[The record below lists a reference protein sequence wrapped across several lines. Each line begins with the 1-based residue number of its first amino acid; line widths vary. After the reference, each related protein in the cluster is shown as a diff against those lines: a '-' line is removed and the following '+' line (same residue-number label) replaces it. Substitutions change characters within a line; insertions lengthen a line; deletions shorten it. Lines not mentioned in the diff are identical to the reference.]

1 MIPQNQNET
10 KKSKLCFM
18 DTDIS
23 IVHIKIEEDIYVDI
37 AKDVEIRFYTSNYKL
52 ERRLQT

>member
-1 MIPQNQNET
+1 
-10 KKSKLCFM
+10 M